1 MAKDTRDLQRHVT
14 NDLLAR
20 RLQKVAH
27 RRFVLGLPTVRR
39 KTLLSFVQQHLLLD
53 LVEHIRCRD
62 VGPDGGIAHHDC
74 LSSTTHP
81 HFHDNRGI
89 TLKTSRWP
97 GASAYLKALVASEH
111 TSLPDHAP
119 KARSQVKCIGDCC
132 TKDKDHKLDT
142 YGSLLV
148 RPQSSHACIHQHG
161 SCIAT
166 LAYALSRRASEAAQV
181 AKYQRHSVGDN
192 AIAIARMTTEIV
204 HTVYEKAQ
212 GR

>member
-111 TSLPDHAP
+111 TSLKQRGNGIYRIMLRKRDRKSNA
-119 KARSQVKCIGDCC
+119 S
-132 TKDKDHKLDT
+132 
-142 YGSLLV
+142 
-148 RPQSSHACIHQHG
+148 
-161 SCIAT
+161 AT
-166 LAYALSRRASEAAQV
+166 V
-181 AKYQRHSVGDN
+181 VQRTRTISWILTDL
-192 AIAIARMTTEIV
+192 
-204 HTVYEKAQ
+204 Y
-212 GR
+212 